1 MSSKELKVGTDNE
14 KTTVVASGEH
24 LKKKL
29 FCPLQINYMPDIL
42 KIEF

>member
-24 LKKKL
+24 LKKKIVL
-29 FCPLQINYMPDIL
+29 PTTN
-42 KIEF
+42 